1 MCSQGV
7 ITSHLGLAPR
17 GLMKVTI
24 YHRCSAFGVYKVCSC
39 IALFPDLDSLVQSDP
54 SLLDEVL
61 QQKSTERESPH
72 MKHYH
77 SYSSVVVTRRPDG
90 VSLY

>member
-1 MCSQGV
+1 MQSRGDY
-7 ITSHLGLAPR
+7 ITPGSGTSRLDEGNYLP
-17 GLMKVTI
+17 
-24 YHRCSAFGVYKVCSC
+24 AFGVYKVCSC